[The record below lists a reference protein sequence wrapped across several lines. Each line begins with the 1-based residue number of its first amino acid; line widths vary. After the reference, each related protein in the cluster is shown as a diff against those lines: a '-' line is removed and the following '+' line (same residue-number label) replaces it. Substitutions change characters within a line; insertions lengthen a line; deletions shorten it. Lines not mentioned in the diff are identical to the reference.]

1 MDPTCEMRRGIHAQ
15 MNVPLLGAG
24 RKYPLSGT
32 SSLVHPI
39 PSHHARR
46 TKVRATMGQKLPK
59 LQGDQRRPPAHMMTG
74 WS

>member
-46 TKVRATMGQKLPK
+46 TKRS
-59 LQGDQRRPPAHMMTG
+59 R
-74 WS
+74 